1 MLTLAIIDDET
12 RVRSVIRRILQE
24 RTDKVEIIA
33 EADSVS
39 AALEALTKYKPD
51 IVLLDIKFPDG
62 LAFDILKHFENI
74 PFKIIFI
81 TAYNDFAI
89 DAFRLSAVDYLLKP
103 VSAKSLWDAI
113 DKAENLLTGELL
125 TRINA
130 LTNNYFTSDPNGKQI
145 LLKTLDNIF
154 LVKIADIVHC
164 QAEQTY
170 CRFHILGDERILVS
184 KPMGEY
190 EEILKQYEFF
200 RVHKS
205 YLVNLRQIKK
215 YTKADGG
222 SLTMMNGSII
232 PVSVRKRDILLEKI
246 SNLS

>member
-1 MLTLAIIDDET
+1 MLTLVIIDDEA
-12 RVRSVIRRILQE
+12 RVRSVIRQTLQK
-24 RTDKVEIIA
+24 RPDKVRIIA
-33 EADSVS
+33 EADSVAS
-39 AALEALTKYKPD
+39 GLDTLTKYKPD

-62 LAFDILKHFENI
+62 LAFDILKHFEDI

-103 VSAKSLWDAI
+103 VSANTLWEAI

-130 LTNNYFTSDPNGKQI
+130 LTNNYLTSDPNGKQI
-145 LLKTLDNIF
+145 LLKTIDNIF
-154 LVKIADIVHC
+154 LVKIADIIHC
-164 QAEQTY
+164 EAEHTY
-170 CRFHILGDERILVS
+170 CRFHLQGDERILVS
-184 KPMGEY
+184 KPMGDY
-190 EEILKQYEFF
+190 EDMLKEYEFF

-205 YLVNLRQIKK
+205 YIVNLRQIKK
-215 YTKADGG
+215 YSKSDGG
-222 SLTMMNGSII
+222 SLTMMNGSVI
-232 PVSVRKRDILLEKI
+232 PVSVRKKDTLLAKI